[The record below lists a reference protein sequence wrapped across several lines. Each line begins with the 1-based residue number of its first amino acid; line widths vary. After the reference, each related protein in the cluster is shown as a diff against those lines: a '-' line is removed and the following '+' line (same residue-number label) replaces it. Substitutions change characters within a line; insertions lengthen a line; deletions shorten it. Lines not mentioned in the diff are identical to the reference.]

1 MKSVRLITCI
11 VLLIFTLSCNSKDKI
26 VGKWKCFDDSK
37 LNGQIIQVEKF
48 GDNYHGFRM
57 NLTERTYDSAR
68 GWKIGDVTW
77 KNISFAEKG
86 KYKVSFVARAV
97 IDGEFKTKE
106 FDGLI
111 IFETENIIKVRDLVS
126 DKEHATGENRYQRIK

>member
-1 MKSVRLITCI
+1 MCYQFSHWKS
-11 VLLIFTLSCNSKDKI
+11 
-26 VGKWKCFDDSK
+26 FDDPLKS
-37 LNGQIIQVEKF
+37 GQIIQVEKF
-48 GDNYHGFRM
+48 GDTYQGFKM
-57 NLTERTYDSAR
+57 NLTERNNDAAR

-86 KYKVSFVARAV
+86 KYKVSIVRRAV

-111 IFETENIIKVRDLVS
+111 IFETEKIIKVRDLVS
-126 DKEHATGENRYQRIK
+126 DKEILDEENRYERIK